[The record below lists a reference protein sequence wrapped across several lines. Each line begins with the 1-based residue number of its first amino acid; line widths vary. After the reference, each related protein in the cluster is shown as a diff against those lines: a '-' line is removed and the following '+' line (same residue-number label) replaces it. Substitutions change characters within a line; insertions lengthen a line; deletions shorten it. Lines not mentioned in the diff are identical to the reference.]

1 MNILSFIPRMAEF
14 TEIIVDKLFLGNVRC
29 VTEKKVLNILDINI
43 IISILSEDEYER
55 FGVTRDCIG
64 DREWCRLILED
75 DEDEKIGDYFT
86 EVRRI
91 IKEGIE
97 KEKTVLVHCAAGI
110 SRSPSF
116 IIAYLM
122 RENGWDYEK
131 AYRYVKDRRPYIRPN
146 SGFEKQLKN
155 I

>member
-1 MNILSFIPRMAEF
+1 MAEF
-14 TEIIVDKLFLGNVRC
+14 TEIIVNKLFLGNVRC
-29 VTEKKVLNILDINI
+29 ITEKKVLDILGADI

-55 FGVTRDCIG
+55 FGVTSNCIG

-75 DEDEKIGDYFT
+75 DEDEKIGKYFI
-86 EVRRI
+86 EVHKI

-97 KEKTVLVHCAAGI
+97 KGKTVLVHCAAGI
-110 SRSPSF
+110 SRSPSL

-122 RENGWDYEK
+122 IENGWDYDK